1 MIFQVPAPINMTAK
15 RTAAETLSTVFHAGN
30 SSGGST
36 ARACAILSSMFLIL
50 ALFAAV
56 AAGQT
61 ADLVVENARIYTG
74 NSQAPR
80 ASFIAVAGTKIIHIG
95 EPAPQLIGTNTKRID
110 ARGSAILPGFIDS
123 HAHLAG
129 LGDLMDS
136 LNLRGVNSVDKVTVL
151 VGKAASSARKGQWIR
166 GRAWDQTNWGGK
178 FPDAKPLTETAP
190 DNPVYLTR
198 IDGHAS
204 WVNRKAL
211 EIAGITR
218 STADPPG
225 GKIVRNA
232 DGEPTGIL
240 IDRAQGLVSAKIPQ
254 RSAEET
260 ERRLAKAARE
270 CARLGLTGIHD
281 AGVGGQELEAYRRLI
296 AAGKLPLRVYAMI
309 GGAGELWRSYL
320 ERGPELGEYLTV
332 RSIKLMADGAM
343 GSRGAAF
350 WQPYS
355 DDRSNTGLLI
365 LSKEQV
371 EAVGRDAVRHGFQV
385 NTHAIGDRANRTVLD
400 AYAAVLHGKNDKRF
414 RIEHAQVVSLPDFK
428 LFADNS
434 VIASIQSTHATSDM
448 RWAEA
453 RLGPD
458 RIAGAWSAR
467 RFLNAGA
474 RIANGSDFPV
484 EDPNPLWG
492 FYAAITRQDHAGQPS
507 GGFLPGE
514 KLTREEALRS
524 WTLDAAFA
532 AFEEKLKGTLE
543 AGKLADFIMLS
554 KDIMAIDPPEILK
567 TRVTMTVLG
576 GKIVHS
582 E

>member
-1 MIFQVPAPINMTAK
+1 M
-15 RTAAETLSTVFHAGN
+15 L
-30 SSGGST
+30 
-36 ARACAILSSMFLIL
+36 LIL

-74 NSQAPR
+74 NPRAPR
-80 ASFIAVAGTKIIHIG
+80 GSFIAVAGAKIIHVG
-95 EPAPQLIGTNTKRID
+95 EPAPKLIGTKTKRID
-110 ARGSAILPGFIDS
+110 AKGATLLPGFIDS
-123 HAHLAG
+123 HAHLAS
-129 LGDLMDS
+129 LGDLMES
-136 LNLRGVNSVDKVTVL
+136 LNLRGVDSIEKVAAL
-151 VGKAASSARKGQWIR
+151 VRKTAQAAPKGQWIR

-178 FPDAKPLTETAP
+178 FPDATALTEAAP
-190 DNPVYLTR
+190 DHPVYLTR

-211 EIAGITR
+211 EVAGITR

-225 GKIVRNA
+225 GKILRDSA
-232 DGEPTGIL
+232 GEPDGVL
-240 IDRAQGLVSAKIPQ
+240 IDRAQALVFAKIPP
-254 RSAEET
+254 RSAADT
-260 ERRLAKAARE
+260 ERRLAKAAAE

-281 AGVGGQELEAYRRLI
+281 AGVGAQELKAYRRLI
-296 AAGKLPLRVYAMI
+296 GAGKLPLRVYAMI

-320 ERGPELGEYLTV
+320 DKGPELGDYLTV

-371 EAVGRDAVRHGFQV
+371 EAVARDAVRRGFQV

-400 AYAAVLHGKNDKRF
+400 AYTAVLGGRNDKRF

-458 RIAGAWSAR
+458 RLAGAWSAR

-484 EDPNPLWG
+484 EDPNPLFG
-492 FYAAITRQDHAGQPS
+492 FYASITRQDHSGHPP
-507 GGFLPGE
+507 GGFLHSE

-524 WTLDAAFA
+524 WTFDAAYA
-532 AFEEKLKGTLE
+532 AFEESSKGTLE
-543 AGKLADFIMLS
+543 VGKLADFIVLS
-554 KDIMAIDPPEILK
+554 KDIMSIDPREIL
-567 TRVTMTVLG
+567 TARVTMTVLG
-576 GKIVHS
+576 GNIVYS